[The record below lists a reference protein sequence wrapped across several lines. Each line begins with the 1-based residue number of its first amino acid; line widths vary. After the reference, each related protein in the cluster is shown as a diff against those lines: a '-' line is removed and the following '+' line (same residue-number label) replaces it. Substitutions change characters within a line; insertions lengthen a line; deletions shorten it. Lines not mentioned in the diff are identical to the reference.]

1 MRSLHELKQ
10 LLSPQGKEALLE
22 AEKLNPNEE
31 NFLQCYQKLSKK
43 ISPSLARTALETIII
58 RQKAIQSN
66 KFILPEKMLFTAQAY
81 EQASQHLI
89 SQHRA
94 QRYQNCSQIIDVCCS
109 IGCDSITLAQY
120 GEVIGIDLDLIRL
133 CIAEYN
139 CTIWG
144 AYKALIVK
152 HLPIFIQADVRNQL
166 PIKLNSHYGIF
177 FDPSRRNNSGRVKSI
192 EDYQP
197 PLKIIHHWLP
207 ITQRIGVKL
216 SPAIDYQDLLPYL
229 ENGAEVEFISIH
241 KELKEAVLWLN
252 EFSTTVRR
260 ATLLPDGYTLEEN
273 FPSPKLPLSKPLDYL
288 YEPDPAIIRAQLIAK
303 LGWNIEGFQLDKD
316 IAYLTSHKFVSTPFA
331 QIWKIEDWFPFQLKR
346 LRAYLRKRNIG
357 SIVVKK
363 RGSPWQPETLI
374 KALKLNGSDSCTL
387 FLTHSEGK
395 PIVII
400 AQPIL

>member
-1 MRSLHELKQ
+1 M
-10 LLSPQGKEALLE
+10 
-22 AEKLNPNEE
+22 
-31 NFLQCYQKLSKK
+31 C
-43 ISPSLARTALETIII
+43 
-58 RQKAIQSN
+58 
-66 KFILPEKMLFTAQAY
+66 
-81 EQASQHLI
+81 
-89 SQHRA
+89 
-94 QRYQNCSQIIDVCCS
+94 
-109 IGCDSITLAQY
+109 
-120 GEVIGIDLDLIRL
+120 
-133 CIAEYN
+133 
-139 CTIWG
+139 
-144 AYKALIVK
+144 
-152 HLPIFIQADVRNQL
+152 
-166 PIKLNSHYGIF
+166 
-177 FDPSRRNNSGRVKSI
+177 RR
-192 EDYQP
+192 
-197 PLKIIHHWLP
+197 
-207 ITQRIGVKL
+207 
-216 SPAIDYQDLLPYL
+216 
-229 ENGAEVEFISIH
+229 EFISIH

-260 ATLLPDGYTLEEN
+260 ATLLPDGLYTGRK
-273 FPSPKLPLSKPLDYL
+273 FFPKLPLSQPL
-288 YEPDPAIIRAQLIAK
+288 INSTNRIRLHTSQLIAK